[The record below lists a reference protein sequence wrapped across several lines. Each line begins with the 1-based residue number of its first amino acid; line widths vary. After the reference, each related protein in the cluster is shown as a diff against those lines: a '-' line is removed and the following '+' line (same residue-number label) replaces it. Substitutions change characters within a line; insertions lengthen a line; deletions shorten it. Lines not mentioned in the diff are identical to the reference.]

1 MTAEHRWSCSA
12 RRAGDSG
19 SARTRP
25 RQRIAELLPAV
36 SRDDQV
42 ALWLAA
48 QVVVR
53 VLGEMRES
61 AGLKARAEPNITG

>member
-1 MTAEHRWSCSA
+1 MLGEAGRHIWDA
-12 RRAGDSG
+12 RADVR
-19 SARTRP
+19 
-25 RQRIAELLPAV
+25 RQRIAGLLPAV

-53 VLGEMRES
+53 VLGQLREA
-61 AGLKARAEPNITG
+61 AGARALAEADVPS

>member
-1 MTAEHRWSCSA
+1 MLGEAGRQNWNA
-12 RRAGDSG
+12 RADVR
-19 SARTRP
+19 

-53 VLGEMRES
+53 VLGQMREA
-61 AGLKARAEPNITG
+61 AGLQTQVGVDVTD

>member
-1 MTAEHRWSCSA
+1 
-12 RRAGDSG
+12 
-19 SARTRP
+19 
-25 RQRIAELLPAV
+25 LLAV

-53 VLGEMRES
+53 VLGQMRETAAS
-61 AGLKARAEPNITG
+61 QGRVRTDIAR